1 MKIFG
6 RRQNVPV
13 IFPARL
19 LAESYDLFLP
29 LLAHSWPS
37 NWDVAQHEIANL
49 RTISSCVKKRKY
61 KASSLRTS
69 SARYVKMRKCR
80 ESVKTA

>member
-6 RRQNVPV
+6 RRQNVLV

-19 LAESYDLFLP
+19 LAKSYDLFLT
-29 LLAHSWPS
+29 LLAHSRPS

-49 RTISSCVKKRKY
+49 RTFNSCVKKRKY